1 MCKDIIVN
9 SFSKIFW
16 NRIITLNLEKLLELL
31 DIAVCNLEEK
41 KICKGLIFIK
51 QVVVTSSSQFFH
63 FFNSFELS

>member
-31 DIAVCNLEEK
+31 DIAVCNLKEK